1 MGQHQLGNFLV
12 LRVGNSVF
20 IFITWFQFFWK
31 KKKRKKKGGGGV
43 GRFWYFIVFDRMLV
57 CYHQS
62 YHGLGHEQQLCVS
75 IVIT

>member
-1 MGQHQLGNFLV
+1 MVSILLE
-12 LRVGNSVF
+12 
-20 IFITWFQFFWK
+20 K
-31 KKKRKKKGGGGV
+31 KKKKKKKEGGGV